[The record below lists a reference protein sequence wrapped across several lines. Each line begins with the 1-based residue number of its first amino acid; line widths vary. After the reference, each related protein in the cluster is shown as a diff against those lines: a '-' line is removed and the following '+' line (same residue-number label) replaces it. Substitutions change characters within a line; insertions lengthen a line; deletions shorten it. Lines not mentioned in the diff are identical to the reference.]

1 MKDNNVYV
9 DIIIA
14 ACRKISEFTAGL
26 DEARFRKQSMAQ
38 SAVIMQLQVIGEVA
52 KKLGDET
59 KSGIDA
65 PWKMIIG
72 LRNIISHDYF
82 LLELGTIWK
91 IAHENIPELE
101 KKLHEHLGT
110 HGTSYVPP
118 YDDTTPLM
126 G

>member
-1 MKDNNVYV
+1 MKDSNAYI
-9 DIIIA
+9 DLIIA
-14 ACRKISEFTAGL
+14 ACKKASEYIAGL
-26 DEARFRKQSMAQ
+26 DETTFLLDSKTQ

-52 KKLGDET
+52 RKLDEKT
-59 KSGIDA
+59 KSEVDA

-91 IAHENIPELE
+91 IVSHNIPDLE
-101 KKLHEHLGT
+101 TKLHAYLVAHNT
-110 HGTSYVPP
+110 AYVPP
-118 YDDTTPLM
+118 FDDTTPLM